1 MTQEY
6 VQATIA
12 TLDEMRG
19 VRRKKQQLAE
29 NITDFT
35 KKNLQ
40 GLDVQPYV
48 DRRSVSLLYNGEKF
62 AQLDKIQIWV
72 INDETN
78 MLLEVPLSI
87 KKLYEQYTKE
97 NELLEA
103 LTEILLLCYKD
114 DAIKQVPALKD
125 LFAKTDEKLKEETE
139 RILTNWKSLKE
150 DLASFLG

>member
-6 VQATIA
+6 ALATIH
-12 TLDEMRG
+12 TLDDMRG

-29 NITDFT
+29 NITDLT
-35 KKNLQ
+35 KRNLQ

-62 AQLDKIQIWV
+62 AQLDGIQIWV
-72 INDETN
+72 INDEAN

-103 LTEILLLCYKD
+103 LTEILLLCYKGE
-114 DAIKQVPALKD
+114 ATKQIPALKD
-125 LFAKTDEKLKEETE
+125 LFEKTDKRLEEKTE
-139 RILTNWKSLKE
+139 RILSNWKSLKE